1 VGNPNKVE
9 LANVAI
15 AAITTRGLGRIF
27 GSPHG
32 DIVALADLDL
42 EVFPGEVV
50 VLMGRSGTGK
60 TTALNI
66 LCGLDTPTAGEAV
79 TLGVSVIPSHRKD
92 LAVLRRFRVGRVFQD
107 SDLLDELDALD
118 NVALAVELRTG
129 ASGARAR
136 EIARSVIEELGIGDR
151 AHSRP
156 IELSGGEKQ
165 RVAIARA
172 MASGVDVILADEP
185 TGSLDE
191 GNAIVVAEALRR
203 AAESGAA
210 VLVATHDSV
219 IAERADRIVRTDT
232 R

>member
-1 VGNPNKVE
+1 MGDPDKVE

-129 ASGARAR
+129 AGGARAR

-172 MASGVDVILADEP
+172 IASGVDVILADEP

-203 AAESGAA
+203 AAERGAA

-219 IAERADRIVRTDT
+219 IAEQADRIVRTDT